1 MVSSRNFSNS
11 AIAKLLKNIAVVYK
25 LKKTQP
31 FKMIA
36 YEKAAAV
43 IEQTNLDLHILWK
56 NNKLTSL
63 PGIGQG
69 IANHLDELFR
79 TNKVKYFERLLKP
92 YPQAMFSLIEISGI
106 GPKTAFKLCQKF
118 NLNNPK
124 TAVKQLEKLI
134 KQKKISKIKGFSQ
147 ESEENIQ
154 ENINQF
160 KQKKDRLSIYQAFA
174 LSKQIINHL
183 KQSPHIIQIEPLG
196 SLRRQASTIGDID
209 IAVITKQP
217 KKALDYLL
225 KYPQIKKIINQGISK
240 ASIITFNNIQIDI
253 RFQSPDT
260 FGSLLQHFTGSK
272 SHNIQLRQL
281 AQEKNLSLSEYGI
294 KDKQGKLKKFSSEEK
309 LYQVLGLDW
318 IPPQLREARGEIKA
332 AQSHKLPNLINLK
345 DIKGDFHVH
354 TNYFLQSSHDSGVD
368 SFEVLIKKAHQLNY
382 QYIGFADHNPSISRH
397 SSQQII
403 DILKSRKQ
411 EIEKIKYSNEK
422 NVKIRVLNLLE
433 VDIRPDGSLAV
444 PDKGLDQLDFA
455 IASIHSSFHQDK
467 ATITNR
473 LLNALKHP
481 KIKIL
486 GHPSGRII
494 NHRPS
499 IKPDWD
505 KIFDFCQKNNK
516 FLEINAYPSRLDL
529 PDSLIQQAVKY
540 KVKFIIN
547 TDAHAVDQMNFMPYG
562 IAVAKR
568 GWLESKN
575 VINTLPWN
583 KLTGILNLT

>member
-1 MVSSRNFSNS
+1 MVSSGNFSNS
-11 AIAKLLKNIAVVYK
+11 AIAKLLKNIAVAYK

-43 IEQTNLDLHILWK
+43 IEQTNIDLCTLWK

-63 PGIGQG
+63 PGIGKN
-69 IANHLDELFR
+69 IADHLDELFR
-79 TNKVKYFERLLKP
+79 TGKVKHFDKLLKS
-92 YPQAMFSLIEISGI
+92 YPRAMFSLIEIPGM
-106 GPKTAFKLCQKF
+106 GPKTALKLCKKF

-124 TAVKQLEKLI
+124 TAIKQLEKLI
-134 KQKKISKIKGFSQ
+134 KQRKISSLKGFGQ
-147 ESEENIQ
+147 ESAKNIQ

-160 KQKKDRLSIYQAFA
+160 KQKKNRLSIYQALA
-174 LSKQIINHL
+174 LSEQIIDYL
-183 KQSPHIIQIEPLG
+183 KQSSHILQVEPLG
-196 SLRRQASTIGDID
+196 SLRRQSSTVGDID
-209 IAVITKQP
+209 IAVATKQP
-217 KKALDYLL
+217 QKALDYLL
-225 KYPQIKKIINQGISK
+225 KYPEIKKIINQGTSK
-240 ASIITFNNIQIDI
+240 ASVILSNNSQIDV
-253 RFQSPDT
+253 RLQSPDT

-272 SHNIQLRQL
+272 SHNIKLRQL

-309 LYQVLGLDW
+309 FYQALGLDW
-318 IPPQLREARGEIKA
+318 IPPQLRQARGEIKA
-332 AQSHKLPNLINLK
+332 AQIHKLPQLINLK

-354 TNYFLQSSHDSGVD
+354 TNYDLQSSHDSGTD
-368 SFEVLIKKAHQLNY
+368 SFEILIKKAHQLNF
-382 QYIGFADHNPSISRH
+382 QYIGFADHNPSISQH

-403 DILKSRKQ
+403 STLKRRKQ
-411 EIEKIKYSNEK
+411 EIEKIKYSSEK
-422 NVKIRVLNLLE
+422 KVKIRVLNLLE
-433 VDIRPDGSLAV
+433 IDIKPDGSLAV

-455 IASIHSSFHQDK
+455 IASIHSSFRQNK
-467 ATITNR
+467 PTITHR
-473 LLNALKHP
+473 ILNALKHP

-486 GHPSGRII
+486 GHPTGRII

-499 IKPDWD
+499 INPDWD

-516 FLEINAYPSRLDL
+516 FLEINAWPSRLDL
-529 PDSLIQQAVKY
+529 PDSLVQQAVKY
-540 KVKFIIN
+540 KVKFVIN